1 MNFREDLLGLEV
13 RPRMQ
18 SAKCGMQSADGSRCF
33 IWWPGLVA
41 LMLAGPAH
49 AQSPFLIDQSMAS
62 RVRFQ
67 AVSAVSGQVAWI
79 SGTRG
84 AWARTTDG
92 GKTWKA
98 GMVPGADSLE
108 FRDVHAASADTAW
121 LLAAGPGDRSRIYRT
136 SNGGATWSVQFVN
149 TDRRAFFDCLAFW
162 DASRGLAISDAVDKQ
177 FLLLRTEDGGATW
190 QRVMGLPPAIEGE
203 GLFAAS
209 GTCLFALRDGRA
221 WFGTGAA
228 ETARVGRST
237 DYGRS
242 WTVVNTPVV
251 HNTTSS
257 GITSVAFFD
266 QHRGLI
272 VGGDLNVTDV
282 ATANVAM
289 SHDGGTTWAPGGQL
303 PFPGPAYGAAVV
315 PGRSL
320 TAIAV
325 GPKGAAWTRDGGVT
339 WQLIDR
345 NDAWSVGF
353 SPDGPGWMVG
363 PNGRIVRVEFR

>member
-1 MNFREDLLGLEV
+1 MIFRSGVASVVSVPSAGCRVPRAVPGAACYLGPVL
-13 RPRMQ
+13 
-18 SAKCGMQSADGSRCF
+18 F
-33 IWWPGLVA
+33 A
-41 LMLAGPAH
+41 LFVGGPLQAQAPVLA
-49 AQSPFLIDQSMAS
+49 DQSMAS

-84 AWARTTDG
+84 AWARTMDG
-92 GKTWKA
+92 GKTWQA

-136 SNGGATWSVQFVN
+136 INGGRTWSVQFVS

-162 DASRGLAISDAVDKQ
+162 DASRGLAISDAVERE

-190 QRVMGLPPAIEGE
+190 HRVGGLPPAVEGE

-209 GTCLFALRDGRA
+209 GTCLTVLRDGRA

-228 ETARVGRST
+228 QTARVGRST
-237 DYGRS
+237 DYGRT
-242 WTVVNTPVV
+242 WTVVNSPVV
-251 HNTTSS
+251 HTTTSS
-257 GITSVAFFD
+257 GITSVSFFD

-282 ATANVAM
+282 ATANVAL
-289 SHDGGTTWAPGGQL
+289 SQDGGATWVPGGQL

-320 TAIAV
+320 TAMAV
-325 GPKGAAWTRDGGVT
+325 GPKGAAWTGDGGVS

-353 SPDGPGWMVG
+353 APDGPGWMVG

>member
-1 MNFREDLLGLEV
+1 MT
-13 RPRMQ
+13 
-18 SAKCGMQSADGSRCF
+18 SR
-33 IWWPGLVA
+33 I
-41 LMLAGPAH
+41 
-49 AQSPFLIDQSMAS
+49 
-62 RVRFQ
+62 RFQ
-67 AVSAVSGQVAWI
+67 AVSALSGQVAWI

-84 AWARTTDG
+84 TWARTVDG

-136 SNGGATWSVQFVN
+136 TNGGTSWSVQFVN
-149 TDRRAFFDCLAFW
+149 TDQRAFFDCLAFW
-162 DASRGLAISDAVDKQ
+162 DGTRGLAISDAVEKQ
-177 FLLLRTEDGGATW
+177 FVLLRTGDGGATW
-190 QRVMGLPPAIEGE
+190 HRVDGLPAAVEGE

-209 GTCLFALRDGRA
+209 GTCLIALPDGRA

-228 ETARVGRST
+228 EVARVGRSS
-237 DYGRS
+237 DYGRT
-242 WTVVNTPVV
+242 WTVVKSPVV
-251 HNTTSS
+251 QNTNSS

-289 SHDGGTTWAPGGQL
+289 SMDAGATWVPGGQL

-315 PGRSL
+315 PGRPF
-320 TAIAV
+320 TALAV
-325 GPKGAAWTRDGGVT
+325 GPKGAAWTGDGGAS
-339 WQLIDR
+339 WQLINRD
-345 NDAWSVGF
+345 DAWSVGF
-353 SPDGPGWMVG
+353 APDGTGWIVG

>member
-1 MNFREDLLGLEV
+1 MR
-13 RPRMQ
+13 
-18 SAKCGMQSADGSRCF
+18 SADGWRV
-33 IWWPGLVA
+33 PGLVFVA
-41 LMLAGPAH
+41 LVLGGPLQ
-49 AQSPFLIDQSMAS
+49 AQAPVLSDQSMAS
-62 RVRFQ
+62 RIRFQ

-84 AWARTTDG
+84 AWARTMDG
-92 GKTWKA
+92 GKTWQT

-136 SNGGATWSVQFVN
+136 TNGGRSWSVQFVN

-162 DASRGLAISDAVDKQ
+162 DGSRGLAISDAIEKD

-190 QRVMGLPPAIEGE
+190 HRVPGLPPAVEGE

-209 GTCLFALRDGRA
+209 GTCLMVHRDGRA

-228 ETARVGRST
+228 QTARVARST
-237 DYGRS
+237 DYGRT
-242 WTVVNTPVV
+242 WTVVNSPLVQ
-251 HNTTSS
+251 NTTSS

-289 SHDGGTTWAPGGQL
+289 SQDGGATWVPGGQL
-303 PFPGPAYGAAVV
+303 PFPGPGYGAAVV

-320 TAIAV
+320 TAVAV

-339 WQLIDR
+339 WHLIDR

-353 SPDGPGWMVG
+353 AHDGTGWMVG
-363 PNGRIVRVEFR
+363 PNGRIVRLEFR